1 MWQLCDSL
9 REYMDNESRG
19 TWIMNGYVT
28 VMWQL
33 EWLCRMTWFY
43 AWPLGRGTLIF
54 FGFSTSG
61 MGPFRGRYRRFYHS
75 TYWMFIESRKEKYS
89 IPFWADLEGSEA
101 PFSRLVS
108 FGLKRTRLL
117 WETMVFWPRGWP
129 CWAPISRNTCSLGQK
144 APFKGVRWP
153 PWTWFYV
160 ILRFGRWAGVP

>member
-1 MWQLCDSL
+1 
-9 REYMDNESRG
+9 
-19 TWIMNGYVT
+19 
-28 VMWQL
+28 
-33 EWLCRMTWFY
+33 MTWFY

-108 FGLKRTRLL
+108 FGLRRTRLL

-144 APFKGVRWP
+144 APFKALFWP
-153 PWTWFYV
+153 PERDFTWFYALAV
-160 ILRFGRWAGVP
+160 GQGYPNIFGRLASTSLSTEGIVEWHMSERH